1 MKKHKALIFVIG
13 LLLLTAVAAGA
24 HLLTRDQVT
33 EGTVQ
38 LIHGEKTYELE
49 IGELDY
55 KEVTGTRMNGK
66 GEEIPVKASGILLK
80 DVLELKSIVGY
91 SKVKVV
97 SDDSYSAELTV
108 EEVKN
113 DTKAYLLHEEEG
125 KLRLVVF
132 GDKNSKR
139 SVSNVMQIVVE

>member
-1 MKKHKALIFVIG
+1 MKTRKALIFVIG

-38 LIHGEKTYELE
+38 LTYGDKTYELE

-66 GEEIPVKASGILLK
+66 GEEIPVEASGILLK

-97 SDDSYSAELTV
+97 SDDSYSAELTA

-125 KLRLVVF
+125 ELRLVVF
-132 GDKNSKR
+132 GDTNSKR
-139 SVSNVMQIVVE
+139 SVSNVVQIVVE